1 MEESVIPEAFFFS
14 EIDGLKDPEHF
25 FRVEKA
31 DQGFPES
38 LLGDTDDSIGHLPVI
53 GIHQANHF
61 DEGFYG
67 VEAEVTG
74 FGEIFPILFKVLK
87 ECDDELG

>member
-1 MEESVIPEAFFFS
+1 MEECIIPEALFFS
-14 EIDGLKDPEHF
+14 EVDGLKDPEHF

-31 DQGFPES
+31 DQGCPES
-38 LLGDTDDSIGHLPVI
+38 FLRDTDDSIGHFPVI
-53 GIHQANHF
+53 GIHEADHF

-74 FGEIFPILFKVLK
+74 FGEIVPLLFKVLK
-87 ECDDELG
+87 ECDDQFG

>member
-1 MEESVIPEAFFFS
+1 MEECIVPEAFFFS
-14 EIDGLKDPEHF
+14 EIDGLKDPEYF
-25 FRVEKA
+25 FWVQKA
-31 DQGFPES
+31 DERFAES
-38 LLGDTDDSIGHLPVI
+38 LLGDIDDSIGHLPVM
-53 GIHQANHF
+53 GIHQADHF

-87 ECDDELG
+87 ESDDELG